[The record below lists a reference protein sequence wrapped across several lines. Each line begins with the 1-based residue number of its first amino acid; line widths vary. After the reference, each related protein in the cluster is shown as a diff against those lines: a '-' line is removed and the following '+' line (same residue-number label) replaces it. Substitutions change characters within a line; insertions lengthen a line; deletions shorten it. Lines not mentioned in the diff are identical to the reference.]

1 MIKKYDYSL
10 LFEHMIVKYRNRSG
24 FKILW
29 HYTFIRVKRIS
40 KILQSYFNFKNREIC
55 PFFLTLM
62 TEPSGQTKEGSIN
75 KYVSFFFLPV
85 RADTEKSSRALKK
98 KDGIFGERRK

>member
-1 MIKKYDYSL
+1 
-10 LFEHMIVKYRNRSG
+10 
-24 FKILW
+24 
-29 HYTFIRVKRIS
+29 
-40 KILQSYFNFKNREIC
+40 
-55 PFFLTLM
+55 M

-98 KDGIFGERRK
+98 KKDGIFGERRK